1 MAEEQN
7 KPTLTELSVTA
18 HADLKVDTTGALK
31 IAANQH
37 IINLKMS
44 EVSMAI
50 SSFPVFLSRV
60 SDESNWNIS
69 AINSYELGDNL
80 FVENEMWTGTHVP
93 IGMQTYPF
101 FLMRSPKDE
110 STFTIGIDEK
120 ASVFSKDEGEALFEE
135 GKASARLS
143 QATAQLELEIK
154 HEIQTHQ
161 FSKKV
166 EELGLIRP
174 VDLQVHYLNG
184 RVNTLKGL
192 NTINEVALHELDGEK
207 LIELRKEGF
216 LMPLYAMLTS
226 VYQFNNLIKLHNAKF
241 PDNKIGQVKLDTPKE
256 EGEEAQA

>member
-1 MAEEQN
+1 
-7 KPTLTELSVTA
+7 
-18 HADLKVDTTGALK
+18 
-31 IAANQH
+31 
-37 IINLKMS
+37 
-44 EVSMAI
+44 
-50 SSFPVFLSRV
+50 
-60 SDESNWNIS
+60 
-69 AINSYELGDNL
+69 
-80 FVENEMWTGTHVP
+80 
-93 IGMQTYPF
+93 
-101 FLMRSPKDE
+101 MRSPKDE
-110 STFTIGIDEK
+110 STFTIGIDEQ